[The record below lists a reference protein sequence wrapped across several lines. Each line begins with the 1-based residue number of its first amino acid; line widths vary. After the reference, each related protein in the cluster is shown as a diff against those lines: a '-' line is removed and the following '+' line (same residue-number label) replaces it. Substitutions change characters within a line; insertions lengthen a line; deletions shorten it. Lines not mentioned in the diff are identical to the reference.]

1 MDTTLHLNGKTITL
15 QERTEY
21 PCDGKISWTLK
32 SEGNFTFAVRIP
44 GWCDKAE
51 LLVNGEKAPAAAEK
65 GFVYLER
72 DWKDGDRIELELE
85 MKVKLWEG
93 NPEIVDTCGRV
104 AVTRGPLVYCAEGVD
119 NDDTPLRDV
128 RIDWDAAFE
137 LEKAEVAG
145 REMPVL
151 KVQASRREAS
161 KALYSDRKGKKV
173 SFQLKLLPYYAWAN
187 RGVTEMDVWFLEK

>member
-1 MDTTLHLNGKTITL
+1 M
-15 QERTEY
+15 
-21 PCDGKISWTLK
+21 
-32 SEGNFTFAVRIP
+32 
-44 GWCDKAE
+44 
-51 LLVNGEKAPAAAEK
+51 
-65 GFVYLER
+65 
-72 DWKDGDRIELELE
+72 
-85 MKVKLWEG
+85 
-93 NPEIVDTCGRV
+93 
-104 AVTRGPLVYCAEGVD
+104 
-119 NDDTPLRDV
+119 

-187 RGVTEMDVWFLEK
+187 RGATEMDVWFLEK

>member
-1 MDTTLHLNGKTITL
+1 
-15 QERTEY
+15 
-21 PCDGKISWTLK
+21 
-32 SEGNFTFAVRIP
+32 
-44 GWCDKAE
+44 
-51 LLVNGEKAPAAAEK
+51 
-65 GFVYLER
+65 
-72 DWKDGDRIELELE
+72 

-161 KALYSDRKGKKV
+161 KRFIPTGKEKV
-173 SFQLKLLPYYAWAN
+173 SFQLNYSPIMLGQN